1 MCQLPKLSSF
11 FIISFCSISL
21 MYGCANKDRGAIAPV
36 VKEADSLSLLGGKNP
51 YATVDQSPLD
61 VSYYPE
67 GYPQIKM
74 AMPQQTDGPIARVLY
89 SRPHK
94 KGRSIFSNTE
104 NSLCKYGEPWRFG
117 ANEATEIEFYEP
129 VVINNKNLAVGKY
142 IIYCIPHEDRW
153 ILVLNSNLHSWGLNI
168 DPTKDLVRI
177 ELPVQEQKP
186 ALEDFTMV
194 FKPAYYGADLIM
206 AWDNIKTVLP
216 ISFSKS

>member
-1 MCQLPKLSSF
+1 MYQRPKLARF
-11 FIISFCSISL
+11 FFISFCSIL
-21 MYGCANKDRGAIAPV
+21 WMYGCSNKERGTITPV
-36 VKEADSLSLLGGKNP
+36 VKQADTVSSLGGKNP
-51 YATVDQSPLD
+51 FATVDQSPLD

-74 AMPQQTDGPIARVLY
+74 AMPQQTAGPVARVLY

-94 KGRSIFSNTE
+94 KGRIIFSKTE

-129 VVINNKNLAVGKY
+129 VVINNKNLAAGKY
-142 IIYCIPHEDRW
+142 ILYCIPHEDRW
-153 ILVLNSNLHSWGLNI
+153 VLVVNSNLHSWGLNI

-206 AWDNIKTVLP
+206 AWDSIKTVLP